1 MERRI
6 CLLPSNHRSQ
16 QGTPPGPIND
26 LSSETTE
33 SSVRFFWKHTSGATA
48 YVINVIL
55 YLNDLP
61 TIGQQTYITKGE
73 TLEVKGLSPKT
84 IYAAQVA
91 TVNASGS
98 AARGLLFETK

>member
-1 MERRI
+1 MYVARQFI
-6 CLLPSNHRSQ
+6 AW
-16 QGTPPGPIND
+16 
-26 LSSETTE
+26 
-33 SSVRFFWKHTSGATA
+33 SVRQIEP
-48 YVINVIL
+48 V
-55 YLNDLP
+55 P
-61 TIGQQTYITKGE
+61 GQQTYITKGE